1 MASNVSKQGI
11 LWEWASEYSHHRQAA
26 LGARSCTIK
35 GAHENGSFHHF
46 GGEKQVLK
54 ISENKVQ
61 HGTTQNLVVY
71 TDLPH

>member
-1 MASNVSKQGI
+1 MGMGFQIFTPLAG
-11 LWEWASEYSHHRQAA
+11 
-26 LGARSCTIK
+26 GARGQVLHSTSRSYAHPP
-35 GAHENGSFHHF
+35 GAHEN

-54 ISENKVQ
+54 ISENRVQ